1 MTYNQL
7 AFMIL
12 LVSGCNFQGAS
23 KLTSSSTVKLDMLS
37 NLSDTKKIS
46 LAGEL
51 MIDSLKDDLLAGGFS
66 LAEVKGIVQSAKIE
80 VSLAASLSIES
91 SSLTLAAS
99 SSNPFAVATSA
110 VTKGA
115 LASAPSDG
123 FDSDSISFS
132 LGASSANADRAMK
145 KLKAISGGTM
155 KALGRVKTEMAASND
170 ELIEATSEV
179 SAQAASSITKSGIPA
194 DRIMEAAGLIASATI
209 DNISESGI
217 TGSSSEVIK
226 SLTKGTLTGISQI
239 FASSAIAETAGDIS
253 KTFITAI
260 STSTLSTSEEI
271 NDLIGA
277 VAEGAVS
284 SLNDM
289 PEVQASSM
297 SAILS
302 EIQSS
307 SFEAIMESYSGAQA
321 AEMFVSVASGSVEG
335 LADVQMMN
343 TETTILSTIYKET
356 VASTS
361 STITSGLGMDGNTF
375 TAEIEKSV
383 QEAGSKAAVQAM
395 NDPCSNNPSS
405 AACLLMNCDAM
416 IYTNALGQKS
426 PVINLYGAVEQVPD
440 EFGKQVTTT
449 NCRVPASQNTC
460 PAAWTPGGGES
471 LSWTQKTDA
480 VAYCEPTFIE
490 GPNKG
495 GPNKGGPNIYFDLY
509 GDPSSYPARVNES
522 LYVNLNLFDGNPS
535 IQTRASF
542 IRGCSEPRTEI
553 VIKDWNTSREIVRQ
567 LSEED
572 YGVCLKLQVSI
583 KDGDSIDQAGTP
595 EKGDMYKTY
604 PIYVFHTSEPSVSGS
619 FINLTTGWISYPQ
632 NYMYGSQMN
641 YDERFVESQT
651 MPSLDVTTYSPNNS
665 FRFEITQ
672 DCGSEPSVLLSSGNW
687 IPAVET
693 SAGMFTSSWTP
704 TIPSLTNYHCPTY
717 VVSYL
722 KNNDSITRD
731 EIGAASRTKRMINIV
746 QPGKIPPRLSS
757 VTIGPPPVN
766 YNQSSNSL
774 LKIGNAVQ
782 IVATAS
788 DILEPGSAPVT
799 SNLSYKF
806 VKESRCGIPSQVVL
820 SDWGSSN
827 TLSYTPT
834 NADLMTLTTTGY
846 NSCVYI
852 SAYVRD
858 ADAVDYQGPDRGDH
872 QNGLFLF
879 VSDVSLAVSS
889 PISASGIDQL
899 TNLKTGDTVTL
910 DLSSLKAAYPDMT
923 QIKIAYTCGSYYY
936 YGNSNYLNNNYM
948 SGSFSYEFTT
958 FSNSY
963 TFSIPSYLMGCDTSS
978 EKSLSLQVL
987 LRNSDTQYTFGM
999 GTQDGHDIQIPVPG
1013 VLKFKSF
1020 ANVSYYVNLTSGM
1033 NPASD
1038 SHGPIFKVGDH
1049 ININANANGGYMGVG
1064 MYSYRFELIHDNC
1077 AGDTTSELISDWGSM
1092 STITDYVLLS
1102 SSKCSSLLVSV
1113 RDEDSVNLTGD
1124 VNRGDGYSFGHLN
1137 TLPSGQMHQTAMS
1150 VNEIAMIHGFK
1161 GQYNSLIAYPGEN
1174 LQFTANAQI
1183 YNGSGQVS
1191 ATMVRA
1197 ALFRGCNNTY
1207 GLNGW
1212 IGQMIAGTDTGW
1224 VASNS
1229 TLSIPISQNLTSNS
1243 MGCIQLGIS
1252 SKDNDGIVFDLLQ
1265 GDGLWTAG
1273 LEVTPLAQVR
1283 PTIAANLSVNGTA
1296 ITDQP
1301 NAPSLNY
1308 TDSFNVSLVGADP
1321 DPLQVLM
1328 YRLELRNSCLNTTI
1342 YSSAWSS
1349 TTNYTFVPGTDFN
1362 PSELQSTLQGG
1373 NTYISK
1379 CLNLIASVKDDDGT
1393 ESIGTG
1399 SGDTNVWRSIGVSDG
1414 RLPIM
1419 NPPYYGDKRFDGST
1433 ITPASIVTGTSHNL
1447 SFGNY
1452 MDGEGLPLLS
1462 KIQLIETCDSV
1473 YQASHDLTLRQ
1484 NGVTLAVDGNGY
1496 ALAPMNYVEFSIPT
1510 PSACAGTRMMSI
1522 NLLLKDQNP
1531 TGDTYNSPHD
1541 MNVSFGS
1548 SIWSNEPN

>member
-1 MTYNQL
+1 MTYNHL

-51 MIDSLKDDLLAGGFS
+51 MIDSLKDDLLSGGFS

-155 KALGRVKTEMAASND
+155 KALGRVKTEMAASNE
-170 ELIEATSEV
+170 ELIAATSEV

-194 DRIMEAAGLIASATI
+194 DRIMEAAGVIASATI

-405 AACLLMNCDAM
+405 VACLLMNCDAM
-416 IYTNALGQKS
+416 TYTNSLGQKS

-440 EFGKQVTTT
+440 EFGKEVTTT
-449 NCRVPASQNTC
+449 NCRVPASQSTC
-460 PAAWTPGGGES
+460 PSAWTPGGGES

-490 GPNKG
+490 GPK
-495 GPNKGGPNIYFDLY
+495 KGGPNIYFDLY
-509 GDPSSYPARVNES
+509 GDPSSYPSRVGES
-522 LYVNLNLFDGNPS
+522 LLVNLNLFDGDPS

-542 IRGCSEPRTEI
+542 IRGCSEPRSEI
-553 VIKDWNTSREIVRQ
+553 VIKDWNTSREINKQ
-567 LSEED
+567 LTEED
-572 YGVCLKLQVSI
+572 FGVCLKLQVSI
-583 KDGDSIDQAGTP
+583 KDGDSTDQAGTP
-595 EKGDMYKTY
+595 EKGDMYKSY
-604 PIYVFHTSEPSVSGS
+604 PIYVFHTSEPLVYESY
-619 FINLTTGWISYPQ
+619 INLTTGWISYPQ
-632 NYMYGSQMN
+632 NYMYGPQMN

-651 MPSLDVTTYSPNNS
+651 MPSLEVTTYSPDNS

-672 DCGSEPSVLLSSGNW
+672 DCGSEPNVLLSSGNW

-693 SAGMFTSSWTP
+693 SAGVFTSSWTP

-722 KNNDSITRD
+722 KNNDAITRD

-746 QPGKIPPRLSS
+746 QPGKIPPRLYS

-766 YNQSSNSL
+766 YYQSSNSL

-806 VKESRCGIPSQVVL
+806 VKENRCGTPSQVVL
-820 SDWGSSN
+820 RDWEVSN

-834 NADLMTLTTTGY
+834 NADVMTQTQTGY

-858 ADAVDYQGPDRGDH
+858 ADSVDYQGPERGDH

-879 VSDVSLAVSS
+879 VSNVSLAVSS

-899 TNLKTGDTVTL
+899 TNLKTDDSVTL

-923 QIKIAYTCGSYYY
+923 QIKIAYTCSNNYY
-936 YGNSNYLNNNYM
+936 YGNSNSLNNNYM
-948 SGSFSYEFTT
+948 SGSFSYEFTA

-963 TFSIPSYLMGCDTSS
+963 TFSIPNYLMGCDTSS

-999 GTQDGHDIQIPVPG
+999 GTQGGYDIQVPVPG

-1033 NPASD
+1033 IMAND

-1049 ININANANGGYMGVG
+1049 ININANLNGGYVGQG

-1077 AGDTTSELISDWGSM
+1077 AGSTTSELISDWGTMNS
-1092 STITDYVLLS
+1092 ITDYVLLS

-1124 VNRGDGYSFGHLN
+1124 VNRGDGYSFSHLN
-1137 TLPSGQMHQTAMS
+1137 TLPSGQMHQSFMS
-1150 VNEIAMIHGFK
+1150 LGDITIIHGFK
-1161 GQYNSLIAYPGEN
+1161 DQNNNLIAYPGEN

-1207 GLNGW
+1207 GYYGW
-1212 IGQMIAGTDTGW
+1212 LGQIIAGTDTGW
-1224 VASNS
+1224 VASNA
-1229 TLSIPISQNLTSNS
+1229 TLSIPISQDLTSNKI
-1243 MGCIQLGIS
+1243 GCIQLGIS
-1252 SKDNDGIVFDLLQ
+1252 SKDSDGIVFDLLQ
-1265 GDGLWTAG
+1265 GDGLWTTG
-1273 LEVTPLAQVR
+1273 LQVTPMAQVR
-1283 PTIAANLSVNGTA
+1283 PTITANLSVNSTA

-1301 NAPSLNY
+1301 NARSLNY
-1308 TDSFNVSLVGADP
+1308 TDSLNVTLVGADP

-1328 YRLELRNSCLNTTI
+1328 YKLEVRNSCLNTTI
-1342 YSSAWSS
+1342 YPGAWSS
-1349 TTNYTFVPGTDFN
+1349 TKTFTFAPGTDFN

-1373 NTYISK
+1373 NTYINK
-1379 CLNLIASVKDDDGT
+1379 CLNLIAYVKDDDGT
-1393 ESIGTG
+1393 EFNGSG
-1399 SGDTNVWRSIGVSDG
+1399 SGDAIVWRSVGVSDG

-1419 NPPYYGDKRFDGST
+1419 NPPYSGEKRFDGST
-1433 ITPASIVTGTSHNL
+1433 NTPASLVTGTSHNV
-1447 SFGNY
+1447 SFHNY

-1462 KIQLIETCDSV
+1462 KMQLTETCGADE
-1473 YQASHDLTLRQ
+1473 ATHDLTLRQ
-1484 NGVTLAVDGNGY
+1484 NGSNLTVDANGY
-1496 ALAPMNYVEFSIPT
+1496 ALAPMNYVEFTIPT
-1510 PSACAGTRMMSI
+1510 PSACVGGTRTMSI
-1522 NLLLKDQNP
+1522 KLLLKDQNP
-1531 TGDTYNSPHD
+1531 TGDTDNSPHS

-1548 SIWSNEPN
+1548 AIWSDEPS